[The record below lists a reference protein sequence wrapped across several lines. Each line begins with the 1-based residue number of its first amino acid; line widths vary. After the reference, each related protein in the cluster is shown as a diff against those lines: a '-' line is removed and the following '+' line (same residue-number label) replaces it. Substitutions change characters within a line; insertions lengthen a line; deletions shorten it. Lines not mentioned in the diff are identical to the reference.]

1 MLKLFKFVKTYLPLV
16 FGAIVLLFIQANAD
30 LALPDYLSR
39 IVNNGIQQN
48 GVEDP
53 LPAALRESSFQRLLL
68 FTDEAAATA
77 LQAAYS
83 RVDAGSP
90 QAEAYLAEYPA
101 LAETSIYVLRAD
113 LDEAARQELET
124 AIIPAWVTLSG
135 LERAL
140 QDPQAAERL
149 GAEIGFDL
157 NRLPPGTDLFQALA
171 QMPPEQRARMLTS
184 MQGQLDALGDNML
197 RQMAIQAVRTEYEAL
212 GVDLAAMQSAYI
224 LRTGALMLL
233 LTLVSIASAV
243 GAGFLAARTAAAVAR
258 DIRHALFERVVHFSS
273 AEFNRFSTA
282 SLITRSTNDVTQ
294 LQTVTY
300 IIIRMVFYA
309 PLLAVGGVLHAL
321 DTAPSMW
328 WIIAITVGVLL
339 VMIALIFGLSLP
351 KFRLMQDLIDRLNR
365 VLRENLTGIMVVRAF
380 NKQPYEEKR
389 FDKANR
395 DLTKTSLFVSRVMAF
410 FMPSLMFVMNGASLL
425 IIWVGS
431 HRVAEAA
438 IQVGDMMA
446 FLQYAMQIVFG
457 FLMMSMMFIFLP
469 RAFVAGDRIAEV
481 LETPLTVTDPPQ
493 PKTFPE
499 PFRGEITFRNVSFR
513 YPGAE
518 EDVLHNISFTARPGQ
533 MTAFIGSTGSG
544 KSTVVNLVPRF
555 YDVTDGAILIDGVDI
570 REVAQADLRARIGY
584 VPQQGVLFSGTIA
597 DNLRYADESASEARM
612 RAAIETA
619 QAAEFV
625 FSRPEGLGYAIAQ
638 GGSNV
643 SGGQKQRLAIARA
656 LTRQA
661 PIYIFDDSFSALD
674 YKTDKALRR
683 ALREKAARSTVLLV
697 TQRVAT
703 AMHADQIIVLEKG
716 RVAGI
721 GTHAELMKTNRTYRE
736 IALSQLKQEELQ

>member
-1 MLKLFKFVKTYLPLV
+1 MLKLFPFVKKYLWLIA
-16 FGAIVLLFIQANAD
+16 GAIVLLFIQANAD

-39 IVNNGIQQN
+39 IVNNGIQQS
-48 GVEDP
+48 GVEEP
-53 LPAALRESSFQRLLL
+53 VPQAMREETFQRLHL
-68 FTDEAAATA
+68 FTDQAAAAA
-77 LQAAYS
+77 LDAAYQRVEASAPQAA
-83 RVDAGSP
+83 
-90 QAEAYLAEYPA
+90 AYLDEYPA
-101 LAETSIYVLRAD
+101 LAETPIYVLRAD

-124 AIIPAWVTLSG
+124 ALVPALVTLSG

-140 QDPQAAERL
+140 QDPQAADRL
-149 GAEIGFDL
+149 GQQMGFDL
-157 NRLPPGTDLFQALA
+157 NRLPPGMDLFDALA
-171 QMPPEQRARMLTS
+171 QMPPAQREQMLTQ
-184 MQGQLDALGDNML
+184 MQTQLDALGENML

-212 GVDLAAMQSAYI
+212 GVDMAALQSAYI

-233 LTLVSIASAV
+233 LTLVSIASAI
-243 GAGFLAARTAAAVAR
+243 GAGFLAARTAAAAAR
-258 DIRHALFERVVHFSS
+258 DIRRALFSKVVQFSS

-309 PLLAVGGVLHAL
+309 PLLAIGGVLHAL

-339 VMIALIFGLSLP
+339 LMIALIFGLSLP
-351 KFRLMQDLIDRLNR
+351 KFRIMQDLIDRLNL
-365 VLRENLTGIMVVRAF
+365 VLRENLTGMMVVRAF
-380 NKQPYEEKR
+380 NKQKYEEKR
-389 FDKANR
+389 FDQANR
-395 DLTKTSLFVSRVMAF
+395 DLTRTSLFVSRVMAF

-425 IIWVGS
+425 IIWVGA

-481 LETPLTVTDPPQ
+481 LDTPLTVTDPPQ
-493 PKTFPE
+493 PKSFPE
-499 PFRGEITFRNVSFR
+499 PFRGEVEFRHVSFR

-518 EDVLHNISFTARPGQ
+518 EDVLHDISFTARPGQ
-533 MTAFIGSTGSG
+533 LTAFIGSTGSG
-544 KSTVVNLVPRF
+544 KSTVVNLIPRF
-555 YDVTDGAILIDGVDI
+555 YDVTEGAILIDGVDI
-570 REVAQADLRARIGY
+570 REVRQADLRARIGY

-597 DNLRYADESASEARM
+597 DNLRYADENASEDQM
-612 RAAIETA
+612 REAIETA
-619 QAAEFV
+619 QAADFV
-625 FSRPEGLGYAIAQ
+625 FSRPEGLNYAIAQ
-638 GGSNV
+638 GGANV

-656 LTRQA
+656 LTRRA

-683 ALREKAARSTVLLV
+683 ALREKAAGSTVLLV

-703 AMHADQIIVLEKG
+703 AMHADQIVVLERG

-721 GTHAELMKTNRTYRE
+721 GSHETLMKTNQTYRE